1 MFSAAVTR
9 IGMLVPLGIA
19 HSRNTEREAL
29 RQAIDAGNRRLVKD
43 LLAGTPALAA
53 SADEDGESPLHWAVR
68 AAARDG
74 SADRR
79 VIVTCLLEAGA
90 DPAASSPQGLTPL
103 DLAAQVPYDPTVL
116 SALRGS
122 GRRECIPAH
131 RAGQVPDPRSQQA
144 ADRGGER
151 AGEWA
156 DPREDTTVE
165 QRLQGIAARMRQ
177 RDPAGQA
184 DSAARVR
191 RLLRTLAALYRDA
204 DADSAKSCLSCL
216 RLLLQRYPR
225 LDQTHRD
232 EMVCL
237 YEALVRVWM
246 RGSHWQEGF
255 CYAHHAR
262 RLLPAGG
269 RDAAGVEAIVDRIE
283 AAMVREHLS
292 QWAPR
297 AQAQLRAALFD
308 LGTQC
313 AALTAPLRTL
323 ERAHCL
329 LEAVARAEALMASHR
344 MAFSP
349 EEAPREAVPV
359 RQLTAAIVALLD
371 RLRRTAKGAIDFI
384 EVAHRVL
391 LLAEAAGTV
400 GLNAHGAAWC
410 DSVVRQVEQEECA
423 ASLRSYDCS
432 AHRRLAQSLRA
443 SAGVPARPAV
453 QPQPVWRALRDS
465 VDALRRRAAEEL
477 AALAP
482 PDPTDRAALCDWDT
496 PLPIEGLQERLTA
509 RYKTLIAQIA
519 RTCRQWML
527 TEPPCAFAIVGLGSM
542 SRGDMGPYSDFEYA
556 VLLAE
561 PAHPDS
567 AVHAWFA
574 RYCRLFD
581 LAVCSLGETAPG
593 HDHPLPVPAGFQ
605 IDAGV
610 REGASALAWTGTPEQ
625 LADALRQRSAANAND
640 RPDADQGLHFSLLSP
655 SVAHGDEALMRRL
668 RVAMSGTV
676 DVPLHADDPGRLCA
690 REDLA
695 LRQLH
700 ADLSRLGDVLAGGAG
715 GAGGGADLK
724 HACRGPLVHTLT
736 ALSLL
741 FGHEAA
747 PPRAALARLD
757 ALKRFSTP
765 FLADWR
771 WAMAAVQTVRYRL
784 QLNAGRRQER
794 GDVPLT
800 GPERDMLQTAREL
813 VVRPLWAALSAP
825 VGMGQRPPR
834 PVIEA
839 VRALR
844 RLDDVDPALPAIVAA
859 RPLSLAATR
868 NLAATLTV
876 RRAPA
881 EELRRYYEAAMAGAP
896 RGEAT
901 QRWLAW
907 RDALG
912 AVPGNEGRLR
922 ALGHLP
928 WPDGWRAQ
936 WAETQ
941 ASFRRALESWLVDAA
956 DAAGLA
962 GPAIEVRVPTP
973 VGAGAVRLSPDIA
986 RQLFDAH
993 GNVLPKPAGQ
1003 PGSHCVLPVRFEAD
1017 GRRWICWVKFGP
1029 EAPGSER
1036 LLHALE
1042 RRLTGGY
1049 GMAASLAIQ
1058 LRSDGRLLNVQVT
1071 EDVAGRSLATL
1082 LREEPTALRAIDP
1095 ASFTRAL
1102 LRELVSGPGDDKAD
1116 DYFLVER
1123 GERQALKRIDSGR
1136 AGLGMLGLAA
1146 SGRTH
1151 LPVRSHL
1158 FCLDQMV
1165 QPLDLAVLEEVGR
1178 LQPDALLRSWLEDAF
1193 RLQQDHGAIFGDGGG
1208 AAPAGLL
1215 GVTPSEA
1222 MLPLRQRLE
1231 SVIGMAALAARLR
1244 TAPTGMA
1251 WLRSLEPELAAP
1263 YLAAFER
1270 YPVRAADAGAPAQRF
1285 ACLDERLAR
1294 PDGDGRYVGAD
1305 PIAHATR
1312 FGLTAIHPRAAV
1324 GTGETALGI
1333 ATSAA
1338 GALSWLTGS
1347 PARDLAS
1354 LVVGVLGGRE
1364 GAPRD
1369 LAALPLRQRTAV
1381 FDTIAMALHADTR
1394 AIAVADQRRLLAAM
1408 AGTAF
1413 VCLDLSPFAAAL
1425 TDPLLEGL
1433 LHGAGTALRRLDL
1446 SGCAQLTP
1454 QVLRRVQAL
1463 APALRMLNLRA
1474 MRWPGDWMSGGLT
1487 LAERPAAPL
1496 IGPYGPLQWGALH
1509 WAALDTLDLFGNGGL
1524 QKLWLRA
1531 PALRT
1536 LRVDG
1541 CSALRELQLD
1551 GVRLLNRLDAGQC
1564 VALTEPVLRGLAR
1577 DNPQLAEVRL
1587 GGCTQL
1593 QHIGL
1598 RETHPWLLA
1607 WPWNAWTPT
1616 GAARLCESLTRGDGS
1631 PYRPMPR
1638 YVIKQVNAWLRERE
1652 RAVQV
1657 LTALYG
1663 DAGAPQRL
1671 REAAEAAL
1679 LGSESVAQREA
1690 GWAAATLIGNASDS
1704 QPAIGIEMLV
1714 PALSAAS
1721 SEATRVAAAAALG
1734 SLIAIPSRDD
1744 VARWARRDAAAR

>member
-1 MFSAAVTR
+1 MFNAAVTR
-9 IGMLVPLGIA
+9 IGMLVPFGIG

-43 LLAGTPALAA
+43 LLAGTPALAT
-53 SADEDGESPLHWAVR
+53 SADDDGESPLHWAVR

-74 SADRR
+74 SGDRR

-90 DPAASSPQGLTPL
+90 DPAARSRQGLTPL
-103 DLAAQVPYDPTVL
+103 DLAAQVPYDPAVL
-116 SALRGS
+116 SALRRS
-122 GRRECIPAH
+122 GRRASTPAH
-131 RAGQVPDPRSQQA
+131 HAGQVPERNSDKA
-144 ADRGGER
+144 ADRAGDWGDQGEG
-151 AGEWA
+151 A
-156 DPREDTTVE
+156 TVE
-165 QRLQGIAARMRQ
+165 QRLQGIAATLRQ
-177 RDPAGQA
+177 RDPAWQP
-184 DSAARVR
+184 DSPARVR
-191 RLLRTLAALYRDA
+191 MVLRTLAALYRDA
-204 DADSAKSCLSCL
+204 DADCAKSCLSCL

-225 LDQTHRD
+225 LNETHRD

-269 RDAAGVEAIVDRIE
+269 RDAAGVEAVVDRLE

-313 AALTAPLRTL
+313 AAATAPIRML

-329 LEAVARAEALMASHR
+329 FEAVARAEALLASYR
-344 MAFSP
+344 MAFAP

-391 LLAEAAGTV
+391 LLAEAAGAI
-400 GLNAHGAAWC
+400 GLHAQGAAWC

-423 ASLRSYDCS
+423 ASLRRYDCS
-432 AHRRLAQSLRA
+432 AHRRMAQSLRA
-443 SAGVPARPAV
+443 GAGAGAPARPAV

-465 VDALRRRAAEEL
+465 VEALRRQAAEEL

-482 PDPTDRAALCDWDT
+482 TDPTDRAALCDWDT
-496 PLPIEGLQERLTA
+496 PLPIEGLQEQLTA
-509 RYKTLIAQIA
+509 RYKALIAQIA
-519 RTCRQWML
+519 RACRHWML

-567 AVHAWFA
+567 AARAWFA
-574 RYCRLFD
+574 RFCRLFD
-581 LAVCSLGETAPG
+581 LAVCSLGETVPG
-593 HDHPLPVPAGFQ
+593 HDHPLAVPAGFQ

-625 LADALRQRSAANAND
+625 LADALRQRSVANANV
-640 RPDADQGLHFSLLSP
+640 RADADQGLHFSLLTP

-668 RVAMSGTV
+668 RVAMAGTV
-676 DVPLHADDPGRLCA
+676 DVPLHGDDPGRLCA

-700 ADLSRLGDVLAGGAG
+700 ADLRRLGDVLARGAG
-715 GAGGGADLK
+715 AGTDLK
-724 HACRGPLVHTLT
+724 QAYRGPLVHTLT

-741 FGHEAA
+741 FGHDAV

-784 QLNAGRRQER
+784 QLSAGRREEQ
-794 GDVPLT
+794 GDAALT
-800 GPERDMLQTAREL
+800 GPERDMLQAAREL
-813 VVRPLWAALSAP
+813 VVRPLWAALSGL
-825 VGMGQRPPR
+825 VGSDRQLPR
-834 PVIEA
+834 AVIEA

-844 RLDDVDPALPAIVAA
+844 RLDDVDPALPAIVAD

-868 NLAATLTV
+868 NLAATLAV

-881 EELRRYYEAAMAGAP
+881 DELRRYYEAAMAGAP
-896 RGEAT
+896 RGETT
-901 QRWLAW
+901 QRWIAW

-936 WAETQ
+936 WAESQ
-941 ASFRRALESWLVDAA
+941 SCFRRAVESWLVDAA
-956 DAAGLA
+956 DAADAAGVA
-962 GPAIEVRVPTP
+962 GPAIQVRVPTP
-973 VGAGAVRLSPDIA
+973 VGAGGVRLSPDIA

-993 GNVLPKPAGQ
+993 GHVLPKPAGQ
-1003 PGSHCVLPVRFEAD
+1003 AGSHCVLPVRFEAE
-1017 GRRWICWVKFGP
+1017 GREWVCWVKFGP

-1036 LLHALE
+1036 LLHALD
-1042 RRLTGGY
+1042 RRLTGGR
-1049 GMAASLAIQ
+1049 GMAASLAMQ
-1058 LRSDGRLLNVQVT
+1058 LRSGGRVLNVQVT

-1082 LREEPTALRAIDP
+1082 LREEPSALRAIDP

-1116 DYFLVER
+1116 DYFLER

-1146 SGRTH
+1146 AGRPH
-1151 LPVRSHL
+1151 LPVRSYL

-1165 QPLDLAVLEEVGR
+1165 QPLDLAVLDEVGR
-1178 LQPDALLRSWLEDAF
+1178 LQPDTLLRSWLEDAF

-1208 AAPAGLL
+1208 AAQAGLL
-1215 GVTPSEA
+1215 GVTPSDA
-1222 MLPLRQRLE
+1222 MPLLRQRLE

-1251 WLRSLEPELAAP
+1251 CLRSLEPELAAP

-1270 YPVRAADAGAPAQRF
+1270 HPVRAADPGAPAQRF

-1294 PDGDGRYVGAD
+1294 RDGHGRYAGAD
-1305 PIAHATR
+1305 PIDHAAR
-1312 FGLTAIHPRAAV
+1312 FGLTAMHPRAAA
-1324 GTGETALGI
+1324 GTSEIALGI
-1333 ATSAA
+1333 TTSAA
-1338 GALSWLTGS
+1338 GALSWLAGS

-1354 LVVGVLGGRE
+1354 LVVGVLSGRE
-1364 GAPRD
+1364 GAQRD

-1394 AIAVADQRRLLAAM
+1394 AVAVADQRRLLAAM
-1408 AGTAF
+1408 EGTAF

-1433 LHGAGTALRRLDL
+1433 LRGAGPALRRLDL

-1454 QVLRRVQAL
+1454 QVLRRVEAL

-1474 MRWPGDWMSGGLT
+1474 MRWSGDWMSGEMT

-1496 IGPYGPLQWGALH
+1496 IGPFGPLQWGPLH
-1509 WAALDTLDLFGNGGL
+1509 WSALETLDLFGNGGL

-1536 LRVDG
+1536 LRIDG
-1541 CSALRELQLD
+1541 CAALRELRLD
-1551 GVRLLNRLDAGQC
+1551 GVRLLHRLDASQC
-1564 VALTEPVLRGLAR
+1564 VALPEPVLCGLAR
-1577 DNPQLAEVRL
+1577 DNPELAEVRL
-1587 GGCTQL
+1587 AGCTQL
-1593 QHIGL
+1593 RHIGL
-1598 RETHPWLLA
+1598 REAHPWLLA
-1607 WPWNAWTPT
+1607 WPWNAWSQA
-1616 GAARLCESLTRGDGS
+1616 GAARLCESLTRADGS

-1638 YVIKQVNAWLRERE
+1638 YVIKQVDAWLHERE
-1652 RAVQV
+1652 RAVHA
-1657 LTALYG
+1657 LTQLYR
-1663 DAGAPQRL
+1663 DAGTPQRL

-1704 QPAIGIEMLV
+1704 QPAIGIDLLV

-1721 SEATRVAAAAALG
+1721 SEATRVAAAGALG
-1734 SLIAIPSRDD
+1734 GLIAIPSRDD
-1744 VARWARRDAAAR
+1744 VARWARLDAGPSR